1 MLLLTIKTTVALAII
16 KDPMADRAR
25 GELRRRGHR
34 SGSGIAV
41 RALAV
46 CLAASQA
53 TGGETGLTVPD
64 VISIDAATNYWI
76 ALGFMVIRR
85 WLHQSVMADSAATGL
100 GSSFGSGLLDG
111 RA

>member
-1 MLLLTIKTTVALAII
+1 LLLAKL
-16 KDPMADRAR
+16 P
-25 GELRRRGHR
+25 
-34 SGSGIAV
+34 
-41 RALAV
+41 
-46 CLAASQA
+46 
-53 TGGETGLTVPD
+53 GGEIGLTVPD